1 MFFLLLLALLIG
13 LCAFFSLAEISMM
26 AVNRY
31 RLMHQARTGHI
42 GARRV
47 LALLKRPDRLLGMIL
62 IGNTLASN
70 LAASMATLLAIH
82 WVGGTSAPVI
92 ATILLTLFMLIIGE
106 VMPKTWAALKPERT
120 ALACAAVLRPMLTC
134 CLPLVALVN
143 GISNILLR
151 LFGLKQVNADVT
163 PISPEELRAIV
174 HDAGRLMPARNHS
187 MLLSIIDL
195 DKSAVEDVMV
205 PRHKIDGIDLDMD
218 EITLLATLRRC
229 QHTRLPVYRH
239 SINNVI
245 GILHTRSVPEILSQ
259 PAQLS
264 AAIVAAMRS
273 PYFIPESTPLH
284 TQLLNFRQHDRR
296 QGVVVNEYGDV
307 TGLITLEDILEEIVG
322 DFTTHLQPSCP
333 GIVIEQDGYVR
344 IAGMTPLRDI
354 NRHLNWS
361 LPLGGPR
368 TLNGLLLEQLET
380 FPQGPT
386 SLRMGEYEF
395 EITSLQHNAIASVRC
410 RSIARS
416 ALRSW
421 WPTHG

>member
-1 MFFLLLLALLIG
+1 MLFLLLLTLLIA

-31 RLMHQARTGHI
+31 RLTHQARAGDA

-47 LALLKRPDRLLGMIL
+47 LALLKRPDRLLGVIL
-62 IGNTLASN
+62 IGNTLVSN
-70 LAASMATLLAIH
+70 LAASMATLLAVH
-82 WVGGTSAPVI
+82 WVGGTSASVI
-92 ATILLTLFMLIIGE
+92 ATVLLTLIMLIIGE
-106 VMPKTWAALKPERT
+106 VMPKTWAALKPEKT
-120 ALACAAVLRPMLTC
+120 AMSCATILRPLLNC
-134 CLPLVALVN
+134 CLPLVAFVN
-143 GISNILLR
+143 GISNLLLR
-151 LFGLKQVNADVT
+151 AFGLKQVRADAS
-163 PISPEELRAIV
+163 PISAEELRAIV
-174 HDAGRLMPARNHS
+174 HDAGRLMPTRNHS

-195 DKSAVEDVMV
+195 DKSTVDDVMV
-205 PRHKIDGIDLDMD
+205 PRHEIDGIDIEAD

-239 SINNVI
+239 SINNVV

-264 AAIVAAMRS
+264 AAVVAAMRS

-284 TQLLNFRQHDRR
+284 TQLLNFRQHGRR

-322 DFTTHLQPSCP
+322 DFTSHLESSRA
-333 GIVIEQDGYVR
+333 GIVEDAEGYVR

-354 NRHLNWS
+354 NRQLGWS

-368 TLNGLLLEQLET
+368 TLNGLLLEQLEAI
-380 FPQGPT
+380 PKGPA
-386 SLRMGEYEF
+386 SLRLGQYFF
-395 EITSLQHNAIASVRC
+395 EITSLQHNAIVSVRC
-410 RSIARS
+410 RSHLPS
-416 ALRSW
+416 ASRTW
-421 WPTHG
+421 WPAHG